1 MINNCDKCQYLR
13 PLQAAETLQCQPKPL
28 GPMQSVSL
36 DLYEVRGR
44 HFVVMCDRFSYFC
57 WAAPLT
63 TLKLSTVIKTMD
75 TWFHGVGF
83 PLYIYSDSVPQFNA
97 AEFKEYCAKHFI
109 TPLISS
115 ACFPQ
120 SNGLPE
126 ATVKSVKYLLLKSEN
141 YINFEDKLYDM
152 QSIPSSGGTLSAKK
166 MNCRFCT
173 HLPTLEPF
181 YNPILHVAGRNFF

>member
-1 MINNCDKCQYLR
+1 MQIVVPMKLRHQILKQLHEPHAGINRTRELARKHYFWPGLSTDIAAMINNCDKCQYLR
-13 PLQAAETLQCQPKPL
+13 PSQAAEPLQCQPKTL

-63 TLKLSTVIKTMD
+63 TLKLSTVMKTID

-83 PLYIYSDSVPQFNA
+83 PQYIYLDSGPQFNA
-97 AEFKEYCAKHFI
+97 AEFKDYCAKHFI
-109 TPLISS
+109 KPLVSS

-120 SNGLPE
+120 SNR
-126 ATVKSVKYLLLKSEN
+126 SRSR
-141 YINFEDKLYDM
+141 
-152 QSIPSSGGTLSAKK
+152 SKK
-166 MNCRFCT
+166 CKIF
-173 HLPTLEPF
+173 
-181 YNPILHVAGRNFF
+181 VA